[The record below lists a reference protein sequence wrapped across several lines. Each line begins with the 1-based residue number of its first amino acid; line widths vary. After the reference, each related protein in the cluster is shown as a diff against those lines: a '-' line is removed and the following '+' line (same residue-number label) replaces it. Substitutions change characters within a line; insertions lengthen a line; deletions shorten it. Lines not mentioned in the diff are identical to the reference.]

1 MVTTRSQNKKQ
12 NCISHKRRKTIK
24 KRALTFL
31 QESKEF
37 FDKPA
42 AKREF
47 SSAFAEAIK
56 APGTRG
62 LKTYKGVLD
71 DIFAAAAEGNLA
83 SRYGLDGD
91 SVAW

>member
-12 NCISHKRRKTIK
+12 NCFSHKRRKTIK
-24 KRALTFL
+24 KRALAFL

-37 FDKPA
+37 VDKPA

-47 SSAFAEAIK
+47 SSAFAIK

-71 DIFAAAAEGNLA
+71 NIFAAAAEGNLA